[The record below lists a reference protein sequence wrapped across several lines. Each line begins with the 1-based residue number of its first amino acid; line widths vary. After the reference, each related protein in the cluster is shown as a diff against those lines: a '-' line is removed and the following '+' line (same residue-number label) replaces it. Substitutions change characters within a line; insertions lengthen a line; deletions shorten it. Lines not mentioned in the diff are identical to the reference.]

1 MPFGIMKLAFLHTCV
16 FRRMGTDW
24 TSHFKPHRRRGSLYT
39 RAVSDWSGVS
49 TDHLITLKAAFD
61 RRLENENGTVTI
73 TLNDVHWSRCYA
85 IAYEIAHELAERDDR
100 AS

>member
-1 MPFGIMKLAFLHTCV
+1 
-16 FRRMGTDW
+16 
-24 TSHFKPHRRRGSLYT
+24 
-39 RAVSDWSGVS
+39 
-49 TDHLITLKAAFD
+49 
-61 RRLENENGTVTI
+61 VTI